1 MTCEFQLVSSHHGSH
16 SPHAFFSRSQPR
28 VQLISL
34 FGLFSRGQSVQVGSE
49 GQCSWGLAVS
59 NLHLNIIVIITS
71 SRPVRVDQGWHALRV
86 QNHGWMVVGIVI
98 VDSVGRASVRLFR
111 VCVPH
116 GTFGDMNGEY
126 RSPGPATL
134 GHGGR
139 APSSVVP
146 TKVGRFSDRK
156 PKPGPIPSGDQATT
170 SSAVGMRWNSTLEPR
185 QVFFLE
191 TPTPE
196 FGLSDGRLDATV

>member
-1 MTCEFQLVSSHHGSH
+1 VTCEFQLVSSHHGSH

-59 NLHLNIIVIITS
+59 NLHLNIIVINIITS

-126 RSPGPATL
+126 RSPGPATRRTAAGRRRASFRPRSEGSPTENL
-134 GHGGR
+134 NQDPSHVGG
-139 APSSVVP
+139 
-146 TKVGRFSDRK
+146 
-156 PKPGPIPSGDQATT
+156 PGDH
-170 SSAVGMRWNSTLEPR
+170 LECGWDA
-185 QVFFLE
+185 LE
-191 TPTPE
+191 
-196 FGLSDGRLDATV
+196 LDAGTTPGIFSRNPNA

>member
-1 MTCEFQLVSSHHGSH
+1 MSSHHGSH

-49 GQCSWGLAVS
+49 GQCSSGLAVS
-59 NLHLNIIVIITS
+59 NLHLNLIVIITS
-71 SRPVRVDQGWHALRV
+71 NRPVRVDQGWHALRV

-134 GHGGR
+134 GARR
-139 APSSVVP
+139 APSRLERRSDQGPRSEGSP
-146 TKVGRFSDRK
+146 TENLNQD
-156 PKPGPIPSGDQATT
+156 PSHRGTRRPPRVRLGCAGTR
-170 SSAVGMRWNSTLEPR
+170 RWNHAR
-185 QVFFLE
+185 YFF
-191 TPTPE
+191 
-196 FGLSDGRLDATV
+196 

>member
-1 MTCEFQLVSSHHGSH
+1 M
-16 SPHAFFSRSQPR
+16 
-28 VQLISL
+28 
-34 FGLFSRGQSVQVGSE
+34 
-49 GQCSWGLAVS
+49 
-59 NLHLNIIVIITS
+59 
-71 SRPVRVDQGWHALRV
+71 
-86 QNHGWMVVGIVI
+86 GIVI

-126 RSPGPATL
+126 RSPGPATRRTAGAVEL
-134 GHGGR
+134 AR
-139 APSSVVP
+139 ASFRLP